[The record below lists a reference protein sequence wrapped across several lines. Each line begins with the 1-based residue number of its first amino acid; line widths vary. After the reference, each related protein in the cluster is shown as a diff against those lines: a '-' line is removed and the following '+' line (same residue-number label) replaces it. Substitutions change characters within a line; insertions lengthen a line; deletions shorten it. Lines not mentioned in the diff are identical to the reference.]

1 MAYAERFDQTRKTTF
16 QDQAKL
22 AVQNMA
28 NVLRATVTEYN
39 EMASEQDSPVT
50 YYDPVTAQRRSG
62 RGATITDNPA
72 NRRRRWLK
80 YQDPI
85 YSGELID
92 TADKFRGMENFQ
104 SPLMQA
110 HTAAVRRGIDSII
123 LEGIFGDAY
132 EGKLGS
138 TVIPFPSTQTV
149 GVIVQSGVGVSAV
162 GMNLRK
168 IQTSRK
174 MFAAANFD
182 LNQEQ
187 PYLLLT
193 AQQIDDLSAEIQLLS
208 KDYVDEAGPQFSRD
222 GKLSKVWNHWIVE
235 YQGLPSK
242 ANTAGGGLTSQ
253 RNVAFMKSTIA
264 LGVWK
269 DVTFHTNTQPQM
281 FDELYMWADAYMDC
295 RRLDEKG
302 VIEIESKLT

>member
-16 QDQAKL
+16 QDQSRL

-28 NVLRATVTEYN
+28 NVLRATVTEYP
-39 EMASEQDSPVT
+39 EMLAEQDSPVT
-50 YYDPVTAQRRSG
+50 YYDPVVAQRRSG
-62 RGATITDNPA
+62 RGAAIGDNPA

-104 SPLMQA
+104 SPLMQT
-110 HTAAVRRGIDSII
+110 HTAAVRRGIDAII

-132 EGKLGS
+132 EGKLGG
-138 TVIPFPSTQTV
+138 TVIPGSAIGNV
-149 GVIVQSGVGVSAV
+149 GVTVQSGVGSSAV

-174 MFAAANFD
+174 MFAANNFD
-182 LNQEQ
+182 LSLEQ

-193 AQQIDDLSAEIQLLS
+193 AQQIDDLSGEIQLLS
-208 KDYVDEAGPQFSRD
+208 KDYVEEAGPQFSRD
-222 GKLSKVWNHWIVE
+222 GKLSKVWQHWIVE
-235 YQGLPSK
+235 IQNLPSK
-242 ANTAGGGLTSQ
+242 TNTTGGGTVSQ
-253 RNVAFMKSTIA
+253 RNVAFMKSAVA
-264 LGVWK
+264 LGVWQ
-269 DVTFHTNTQPQM
+269 DVKFDTAVQPQL
-281 FDELYMWADAYMDC
+281 FNELYMWVDAYMDC

-302 VIEIESKLT
+302 VIEIESRLT